1 MRIRTTLVAAAG
13 AMALLVAVPT
23 SASAATGH
31 FLYTYSGLNGS
42 PQLAAL
48 TDPAGEQCVT
58 LPEVA
63 DPGAS
68 SPAHALRNDTD
79 ATAVGFENPDCT
91 GDLFTV
97 DPHSWAA
104 PGLSLR
110 SVLFSR

>member
-1 MRIRTTLVAAAG
+1 MRIRTTLAAAAG
-13 AMALLVAVPT
+13 ALALLVAVPT
-23 SASAATGH
+23 SASAATGQ
-31 FLYTYSGLNGS
+31 FFYSYSGLNGA
-42 PQLAAL
+42 PQVTALANPPGA
-48 TDPAGEQCVT
+48 QCVT

-91 GDLFTV
+91 GGMFTV
-97 DPHSWAA
+97 LPHAWG
-104 PGLSLR
+104 PGLPLR